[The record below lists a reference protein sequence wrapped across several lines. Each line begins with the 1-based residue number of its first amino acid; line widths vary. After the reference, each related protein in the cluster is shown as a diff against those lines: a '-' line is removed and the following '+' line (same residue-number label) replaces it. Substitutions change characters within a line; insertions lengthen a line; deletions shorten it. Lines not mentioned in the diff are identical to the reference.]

1 MIIIQD
7 ELMQKADSIIKE
19 AESTVKLAKSTVLAN
34 TMQSEENKHIEE
46 IKNQLEAT
54 EELLRMEKLRAKEFE
69 DEALKWKLKYE
80 EMFSLTGKG
89 DN

>member
-34 TMQSEENKHIEE
+34 TIQAEENKHTEE
-46 IKNQLEAT
+46 IKNQLEET
-54 EELLRMEKLRAKEFE
+54 EELLRMEILRVKELE
-69 DEALKWKLKYE
+69 EEASKWKLKYE
-80 EMFSLTGKG
+80 NLAQTGKG
-89 DN
+89 DI

>member
-7 ELMQKADSIIKE
+7 ELMKKADSIIKE

-34 TMQSEENKHIEE
+34 TIQSEENKHIEE
-46 IKNQLEAT
+46 IVNLLEET
-54 EELLRMEKLRAKEFE
+54 QELLRAEKLRTKELE
-69 DEALKWKLKYE
+69 EEASKWRLKYE
-80 EMFSLTGKG
+80 EIFALTGKG

>member
-34 TMQSEENKHIEE
+34 TIQSEENKHNEE
-46 IKNQLEAT
+46 IKSQLEVT
-54 EELLRMEKLRAKEFE
+54 KELLREEKLRAAELE
-69 DEALKWKLKYE
+69 EEASKWRLKYE
-80 EMFSLTGKG
+80 EIFALTGKG

>member
-34 TMQSEENKHIEE
+34 TLQSEENKYMEE
-46 IKNQLEAT
+46 IRNQLEAT
-54 EELLRMEKLRAKEFE
+54 EELLRMEKLRGKELE
-69 DEALKWKLKYE
+69 EEASKWKLKYE
-80 EMFSLTGKG
+80 EIVAQTGKG